1 MVQVCRGGGG
11 EEEWKGLEGNGI
23 LSLEGSKE
31 GPLWGRLADWTGRS
45 DGGAEG
51 PWCRADHAGRN

>member
-11 EEEWKGLEGNGI
+11 VGEEWKGLEENGI

-31 GPLWGRLADWTGRS
+31 GPL
-45 DGGAEG
+45 
-51 PWCRADHAGRN
+51 